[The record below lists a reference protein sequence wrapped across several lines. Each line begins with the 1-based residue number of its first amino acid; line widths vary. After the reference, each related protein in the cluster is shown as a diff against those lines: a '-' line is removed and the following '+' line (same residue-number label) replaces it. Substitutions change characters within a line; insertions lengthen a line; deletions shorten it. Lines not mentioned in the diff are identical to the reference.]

1 MEKVKTYLELPYDYW
16 NLVCEHLP
24 NYYRRDDVLK
34 SAILIRYVTGEE
46 VSEEDLDWLPEDKDE
61 ADRMHEEL
69 DLQLY
74 NEAVE
79 AYNEKMKSY
88 SYRHYLFA
96 QEVENKLYEVLD
108 GKEVDLTEQNYYA
121 AITERHCGETFK
133 DTVTLI
139 SEHGF
144 KTSEY
149 SEQWF
154 RYSEMS
160 LADLCIILDYLITNK
175 W

>member
-1 MEKVKTYLELPYDYW
+1 MEKVKTYLELPHDYW

-34 SAILIRYVTGEE
+34 SDILIRYVTGEE

-88 SYRHYLFA
+88 YYRHYLFA

-108 GKEVDLTEQNYYA
+108 GKEVDLTEQNYYSV
-121 AITERHCGETFK
+121 ITERHSGDTFK

-139 SEHGF
+139 SKHGF
-144 KTSEY
+144 KTSDY
-149 SEQWF
+149 SEHWF

-160 LADLCIILDYLITNK
+160 LADLCIILDYLITGK

>member
-1 MEKVKTYLELPYDYW
+1 MEKVKTYLELPHDYW

-34 SAILIRYVTGEE
+34 SDILIRYVSGEE
-46 VSEEDLDWLPEDKDE
+46 VSQEDLDWLPEDRDE
-61 ADRMHEEL
+61 ADRMVEEL

-108 GKEVDLTEQNYYA
+108 GKEVDLTEQNYYV
-121 AITERHCGETFK
+121 AITERHRGETFK
-133 DTVTLI
+133 DTVKLI
-139 SEHGF
+139 SKHGF
-144 KTSEY
+144 KTSDY

-160 LADLCIILDYLITNK
+160 LADLCIILDYLITGK